1 MAAKL
6 RKGDNVIVLTGKD
19 RGKTGE
25 ITLVDPKRNK
35 AIVSGINMV
44 VRHTKQTQNSAGG
57 KLRKEAFIE
66 LSNLAYLEPNDGKH
80 TRIGFKI
87 VDGKKVRYSK
97 RSGEVI
103 NG

>member
-6 RKGDNVIVLTGKD
+6 RKGDKVIVLTGKD

-57 KLRKEAFIE
+57 KLRKEASIE
-66 LSNLAYLEPNDGKH
+66 LSNLAYLEAKDGKH
-80 TRIGFKI
+80 SRIGFKF

>member
-6 RKGDNVIVLTGKD
+6 RKGDKVIVLTGKD

-66 LSNLAYLEPNDGKH
+66 LSNLAYMGAKDEKH
-80 TRIGFKI
+80 TRIGFKF